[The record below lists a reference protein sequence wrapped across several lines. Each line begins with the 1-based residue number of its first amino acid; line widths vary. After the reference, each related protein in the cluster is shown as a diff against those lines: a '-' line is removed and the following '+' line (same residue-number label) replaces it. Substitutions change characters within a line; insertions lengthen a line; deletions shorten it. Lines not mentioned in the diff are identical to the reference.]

1 MLIDFVHKNF
11 CPNIIAGVSMFLV
24 VFSYV
29 DSTRLMSA
37 DSAFVYD
44 RDGNLVE
51 DRSKNLKIAY
61 DWRGMPV
68 EFVRKIDD
76 DSLKL
81 VMLYDGSGR
90 RISKTRLRKETG
102 ASEWTKEHVTHYT
115 GIGTEIRE
123 NLVWEE
129 PSTKVVVNM
138 PNGLGR
144 YGMESDDGTSTGD
157 EFYLKNHLGSTMAVY
172 RTTGTTAGLPVLQ
185 HAYDYRSFGEQVDL
199 MPPAEKVTETFT
211 GKELDDETELN
222 YFGARYLDPMLGL
235 WISVDAA
242 GQFASP
248 YVYVGNG
255 LNPINGVD
263 VDGNRVVA
271 KTSADQIEYAKWT
284 KTLSFKDAKL
294 VNEIERSDFV
304 VYWGI
309 SNKPIETGRITKDC
323 EPIYA
328 GGVTIGVENER
339 AVDITVYKEA
349 LNHSGIHEFY
359 HADQANDLL
368 QSDSDLMG

>member
-1 MLIDFVHKNF
+1 M
-11 CPNIIAGVSMFLV
+11 
-24 VFSYV
+24 
-29 DSTRLMSA
+29 
-37 DSAFVYD
+37 
-44 RDGNLVE
+44 
-51 DRSKNLKIAY
+51 
-61 DWRGMPV
+61 
-68 EFVRKIDD
+68 
-76 DSLKL
+76 
-81 VMLYDGSGR
+81 
-90 RISKTRLRKETG
+90 
-102 ASEWTKEHVTHYT
+102 
-115 GIGTEIRE
+115 
-123 NLVWEE
+123 
-129 PSTKVVVNM
+129 
-138 PNGLGR
+138 
-144 YGMESDDGTSTGD
+144 
-157 EFYLKNHLGSTMAVY
+157 KNHLGSTMMVARV
-172 RTTGTTAGLPVLQ
+172 AGSDTPAEVIA
-185 HAYDYRSFGEQVDL
+185 AYDYRSFGEQVDL

-248 YVYVGNG
+248 YLYAGNG
-255 LNPINGVD
+255 VNPIGSVD
-263 VDGNRVVA
+263 PDGNRVVA

-309 SNKPIETGRITKDC
+309 SNKPIETGRITKDR

-368 QSDSDLMG
+368 QSDSDLMGSDWNDYVEENRFDLEQDAFSRQGENYTKEELKENGYR

>member
-102 ASEWTKEHVTHYT
+102 ASEWTKERATHYT

-123 NLVWEE
+123 NFTENDS
-129 PSTKVVVNM
+129 STKVVVNM
-138 PNGLGR
+138 PQGLGR
-144 YGMESDDGTSTGD
+144 YGMESDDGTRKGND
-157 EFYLKNHLGSTMAVY
+157 FYLKNHLGSTMMVARV
-172 RTTGTTAGLPVLQ
+172 AGSDTPAEVIA
-185 HAYDYRSFGEQVDL
+185 AYDYRSFGEQVDL

-235 WISVDAA
+235 WISVDLA

-248 YVYVGNG
+248 YLYAGNG

-263 VDGNRVVA
+263 EDGDVLLFVPG
-271 KTSADQIEYAKWT
+271 SSPE
-284 KTLSFKDAKL
+284 FKAEFARAIQYLNNGKSSSVFAAL
-294 VNEIERSDFV
+294 QKRKEIVYIKEAGIDETYIIV
-304 VYWGI
+304 VYTNNQ
-309 SNKPIETGRITKDC
+309 SF
-323 EPIYA
+323 
-328 GGVTIGVENER
+328 TI
-339 AVDITVYKEA
+339 A
-349 LNHSGIHEFY
+349 IHNSSLFKY
-359 HADQANDLL
+359 FD
-368 QSDSDLMG
+368 